1 MNVFCP
7 LIYFVMFFPNL
18 KRLATII
25 RENKI
30 EVPLPILIKYGPLP
44 VFEDAHM
51 SNVCVHAFIEVS
63 VRALYCVIY

>member
-1 MNVFCP
+1 
-7 LIYFVMFFPNL
+7 MFFSINLFLLFFSNL

-44 VFEDAHM
+44 VFEDAHTG
-51 SNVCVHAFIEVS
+51 SVCVRAFVEVS